1 MSKLKTAFGAKSLRI
16 DVISQM
22 LSTELHTF
30 ILALISIRKDE
41 GDRRMKTSA
50 LTVVDGGVFNQ
61 LNIKMLSQR
70 LEA

>member
-1 MSKLKTAFGAKSLRI
+1 MSKLKTAFGAKFLRI

-22 LSTELHTF
+22 LSTELHTV

-41 GDRRMKTSA
+41 GDRRMKTSV

-70 LEA
+70 LKA